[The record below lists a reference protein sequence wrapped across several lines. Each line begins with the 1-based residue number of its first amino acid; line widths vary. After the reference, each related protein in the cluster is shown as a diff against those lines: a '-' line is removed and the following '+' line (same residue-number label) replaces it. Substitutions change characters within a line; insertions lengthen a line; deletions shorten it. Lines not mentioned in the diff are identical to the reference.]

1 MMNRSAASRIVGAF
15 VFPEFWENS
24 SDVPSNLAALRD
36 VGVNAIM
43 TESDRYDFST
53 LEATHNSGLRFYAG
67 VACFSDHAANFRFIE
82 ERPELWPILESGER
96 RPQMEW
102 YVGMT
107 PTDSRRQQQ
116 VLATIGS
123 IARTYPVDGL
133 FLDFVRW
140 PLHWEIELRPG
151 QRKPLDSSFDP
162 ATLVKFEAAYGAF
175 PDPWPKDADEYT
187 GAYLAGAIIT
197 DSGQDAGIGG
207 CANLKL
213 TQDLAKYAPVYAYE
227 FGHRA
232 GPGLTREHGAYEWG
246 AGHAAELSYLF
257 PSFNNGEP
265 ITPLFNAGER
275 VLAESMKGYWGAFV
289 RQGSP
294 ATRPTR
300 PGPSSTQLA
309 SSSRSRSTIG
319 LSCFRPSSS
328 DASTTANSGTRTS
341 SEAKWRYP
349 PIATSTDLLCP
360 LHDNPSGPLRA
371 KTGHS
376 ATAGRC
382 IKSTYGSPWS
392 KASGFET
399 RKLAAILPADIVGRL
414 TGADKDR
421 MLACRPRY

>member
-1 MMNRSAASRIVGAF
+1 MIDRSASSRIVGAF

-24 SDVPSNLAALRD
+24 SRLRSNLDALRD
-36 VGVNAIM
+36 VGVNSIM
-43 TESDRYDFST
+43 TENDRYDFSAI
-53 LEATHNSGLRFYAG
+53 EATRNSGLRFYAG
-67 VACFSDHAANFRFIE
+67 VACFSDHSANFRFIK
-82 ERPELWPILESGER
+82 ERPELWPILENGER

-107 PTDSRRQQQ
+107 PIDSRRQEE

-175 PDPWPKDADEYT
+175 PNPWPKDADEYT

-246 AGHAAELSYLF
+246 AGHAAELAYLF
-257 PSFNNGEP
+257 PSFDNGEP

-275 VLAESMKGYWGAFV
+275 VLAESMKGYWGASV
-289 RQGSP
+289 RQGV
-294 ATRPTR
+294 
-300 PGPSSTQLA
+300 PSDKTDAAWPIFNAAGQVKSLQENDRSFVLSTEQFK
-309 SSSRSRSTIG
+309 R
-319 LSCFRPSSS
+319 
-328 DASTTANSGTRTS
+328 
-341 SEAKWRYP
+341 E
-349 PIATSTDLLCP
+349 
-360 LHDNPSGPLRA
+360 HDCKFWDENQQ
-371 KTGHS
+371 
-376 ATAGRC
+376 
-382 IKSTYGSPWS
+382 
-392 KASGFET
+392 
-399 RKLAAILPADIVGRL
+399 
-414 TGADKDR
+414 
-421 MLACRPRY
+421 

>member
-1 MMNRSAASRIVGAF
+1 MMNRSASSRIVGAF

-102 YVGMT
+102 YVGVT

-162 ATLVKFEAAYGAF
+162 ATLVKFEAAYGAL
-175 PDPWPKDADEYT
+175 PDDLNSIPAKATWIRENRLRDWIDFKCQV
-187 GAYLAGAIIT
+187 IT
-197 DSGQDAGIGG
+197 DFVAKARSV
-207 CANLKL
+207 LKGARPDVEL
-213 TQDLAKYAPVYAYE
+213 GVYVV
-227 FGHRA
+227 
-232 GPGLTREHGAYEWG
+232 PDVDGLTEALTGQRIRD
-246 AGHAAELSYLF
+246 L
-257 PSFNNGEP
+257 
-265 ITPLFNAGER
+265 TPLADWIAPMLYHNILLQPPAWVGSAFKKVSETTGVKTLPVVQADSNRDPNDAADWGPPMSAENFSACLNQVGRQSDIAGLIVFPGR
-275 VLAESMKGYWGAFV
+275 ALIESSGA
-289 RQGSP
+289 
-294 ATRPTR
+294 A
-300 PGPSSTQLA
+300 
-309 SSSRSRSTIG
+309 
-319 LSCFRPSSS
+319 
-328 DASTTANSGTRTS
+328 
-341 SEAKWRYP
+341 
-349 PIATSTDLLCP
+349 
-360 LHDNPSGPLRA
+360 LRA
-371 KTGHS
+371 MTQVW
-376 ATAGRC
+376 R
-382 IKSTYGSPWS
+382 
-392 KASGFET
+392 
-399 RKLAAILPADIVGRL
+399 
-414 TGADKDR
+414 
-421 MLACRPRY
+421 